1 LWGILHQLSALKIC
15 FSLKSGVYC
24 GMKNK
29 KNTKKTATELR
40 AFYEAKIASETA
52 KKAELWKTLG
62 NCHIILGP
70 PKNSRGSKGTKVLSY
85 EENLER

>member
-1 LWGILHQLSALKIC
+1 
-15 FSLKSGVYC
+15 
-24 GMKNK
+24 MKNK

-70 PKNSRGSKGTKVLSY
+70 PKNSLTPY
-85 EENLER
+85 ERKRLEERRSP